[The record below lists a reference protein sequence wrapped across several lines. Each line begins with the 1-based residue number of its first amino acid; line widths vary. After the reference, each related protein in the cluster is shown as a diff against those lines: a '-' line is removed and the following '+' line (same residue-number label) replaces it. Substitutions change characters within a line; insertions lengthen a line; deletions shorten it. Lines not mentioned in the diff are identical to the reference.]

1 MTKKISEIEYIMSQS
16 NGRHITKE
24 DVIFGINKRAG
35 EMIKKKG
42 ADNVVNGTIGAL
54 LDDKGELMV
63 LSSVDGA
70 FKKLL
75 PKEYAA
81 YAPIG
86 GVPEFKDAAISA
98 ALKIGRAHV

>member
-54 LDDKGELMV
+54 LDDEGECQ
-63 LSSVDGA
+63 D
-70 FKKLL
+70 
-75 PKEYAA
+75 Y
-81 YAPIG
+81 
-86 GVPEFKDAAISA
+86 
-98 ALKIGRAHV
+98 R